1 MTLQVYF
8 SVYLV
13 ITSIIP
19 CLDEVLNLNYQ
30 KQLLLFSK
38 VMQKV
43 MKKLIYGNI
52 KTSNYMF

>member
-13 ITSIIP
+13 ITSIIT

>member
-19 CLDEVLNLNYQ
+19 CLDEVLNLKYQ

-43 MKKLIYGNI
+43 TKKLIYGNI